1 MIIKLIKQV
10 IKEIVIL
17 VRHEHFKEYKI
28 FLKETN
34 KFYCWT
40 NLKFYQK
47 NSDHMLILLKT
58 KVGTRIIGTRL
69 QNIISSVIWITSR
82 NAIAAW
88 KLRFY
93 TLGDFI
99 KITLIC

>member
-34 KFYCWT
+34 KFYC
-40 NLKFYQK
+40 
-47 NSDHMLILLKT
+47 
-58 KVGTRIIGTRL
+58 
-69 QNIISSVIWITSR
+69 
-82 NAIAAW
+82 
-88 KLRFY
+88 
-93 TLGDFI
+93 
-99 KITLIC
+99 